1 MEDNGAACEGRE
13 GLSNN
18 TKADAGGKKRA
29 VGMPCVRR
37 KVRDP
42 GAMGSEEW
50 CTCKLKVWVF
60 EAKGKLA

>member
-1 MEDNGAACEGRE
+1 M
-13 GLSNN
+13 
-18 TKADAGGKKRA
+18 GKKRA

-42 GAMGSEEW
+42 GAMKSEEW

-60 EAKGKLA
+60 EAKGKLAGDNGCTIGEYRG